1 MIIAKANLRII
12 LYFDVLISNKTI
24 RVNLEYKRHLKNVYL
39 RILNKN
45 TLHIKAHK
53 YFTLNDAKK
62 LLIDKDKWIKKHL
75 ENFCKNELLED
86 EYYFLGHVHKKE
98 TLTFDE
104 ENYYKQEAKIFLPEL
119 VDEYANKMSLFPSSL
134 TFRKNKSRW
143 GSCSYNN
150 SISLNTRL
158 MKFPLDVIIYVIIH
172 ELAHIKHKN
181 HSKDFWNE
189 VEKYC
194 INYKSL
200 NQKLKEY

>member
-24 RVNLEYKRHLKNVYL
+24 RVNLEYKIHLKNVYL

-150 SISLNTRL
+150 RISLNTRL